1 MAFFYFEFVL
11 DVFRNSFEEQH
22 APPPLMKEFSKKLTT
37 KEKALQ
43 LNLDDRIYGTV
54 AEIGGGQEVASYF
67 FRAGAASG
75 SIAKTMS
82 AYDMTFSDAIYG
94 KCERYVSKEKLLRML
109 DREYSLLD
117 QRLTQRAKRSTFFA
131 YANTVETI
139 NYSRSNVG
147 HGWMGIRFQKHTG
160 TEPNECIIHVKL
172 KDSDSEWQQQV
183 LGIVGVNLIHS
194 CYVHNTPEKIIECLV
209 DNIRNDRVEI
219 DMFQISGPDF
229 HHVDNRLMTLK
240 LVKTG
245 LTKVAMFGPDKNVTL
260 PSDIIYRKNAIV
272 LRGRFRP
279 VTHVNVDMMITGM
292 RAFKKE
298 LGDAKNIV
306 PVVEITLKDLTQGG
320 GELDE
325 QDYLD
330 RVDLLCSLGQ
340 NVMISNYQEHYK
352 LAGYLSQFIKDK
364 TLGIIIG
371 MNNLAQIFDEKY
383 YENLDG
389 GILESFARLFGSKVK
404 LFVYPILDEAGL
416 VRHGNDFM
424 PKRHLLSLFY
434 YFIENQ
440 KILSIPDAKVEN
452 LHIISDQVLEM
463 IEKGNPEWEKNVPNR
478 VAESIKKN
486 HLFNLPYEL
495 KVDDEDLA

>member
-1 MAFFYFEFVL
+1 MQEF
-11 DVFRNSFEEQH
+11 
-22 APPPLMKEFSKKLTT
+22 KKKLTT

-43 LNLDDRIYGTV
+43 LNLEERIYGTV
-54 AEIGGGQEVASYF
+54 AEIGGGQEVASFF

-75 SIAKTMS
+75 TIAKTMS

-94 KCERYVSKEKLLRML
+94 KCARYVSKEKLLRML

-117 QRLTQRAKRSTFFA
+117 QRLTSRAKRTTFFA
-131 YANTVETI
+131 FSNTVETI
-139 NYSRSNVG
+139 NYNRSNIG
-147 HGWMGIRFQKHTG
+147 HGWLGIRFQKHPG

-172 KDSDSEWQQQV
+172 KDLDAEWQQQV
-183 LGIVGVNLIHS
+183 LGIVGVNLIHA
-194 CYVHNTPEKIIECLV
+194 CYYNSTPEQIIDCLV
-209 DNIRNDRVEI
+209 DNVRSDRLEI

-240 LVKTG
+240 LVKAG
-245 LTKVAMFGPDKNVTL
+245 LTQVAMFGPDKNVIL
-260 PSDIIYRKNAIV
+260 PSDIIYRKNALV

-298 LGDAKNIV
+298 TGNAKDIV
-306 PVVEITLKDLTQGG
+306 PVVEITLADLTLEGG
-320 GELDE
+320 LDE

-364 TLGIIIG
+364 TLGMIIG
-371 MNNLAQIFDEKY
+371 MNNLARIFDEKY
-383 YENLDG
+383 YKNLNG
-389 GILESFARLFGSKVK
+389 GILESFARLFGSHVK
-404 LFVYPILDEAGL
+404 LFVYPIMDTNGE
-416 VRHGNDFM
+416 VKHGNDFM
-424 PKRHLLSLFY
+424 PERHLLSLFY

-452 LHIISDQVLEM
+452 LHIISDEVLEM
-463 IEKGNPEWEKNVPNR
+463 IQAGKSGWEKYVPNR
-478 VAESIKKN
+478 VADAIKED
-486 HLFNLPYEL
+486 HLFNYPYEV
-495 KVDDEDLA
+495 KIDDEDLI